1 MISIWK
7 KRLSKSGKPYYKNT
21 LTNESKWKVPNKNG
35 ILREFEESNNT
46 FIIYIPDVYLNVKK
60 KNSESL
66 EFSPTKI
73 NIDRKYIHGDQT
85 DGDCIKELIEGAYDI
100 YSSIL
105 RLPYETTIICGGQSP
120 AYYCLAMMNFSV
132 YNDQKSNIIILP
144 HSKASQQTTYDK
156 VYMEN
161 MKYCDRLKEKGIELK
176 NNIIIIDSIH
186 SGVGILALES
196 ALKHCYPHIKVS
208 KYSIN
213 DDHHMTDVRKYN
225 FRCQAIFSDY
235 FPRIVNSYPAQNFD
249 DSTNFIT
256 NFINLDNPIAEMI
269 VDIARNYPYIKVEDT
284 EWYQLNNIITPEIEA
299 ARIKYKIQQEKLK
312 QYQLEKEDSI
322 RVAKET
328 ALASSKTFEPIKI
341 INRYGSY
348 VYQCPICNNQYDT
361 KLVLQDKWECQHAWN
376 CPNQYRENIRPLD
389 FQKDILSVAP
399 EPMMHSLLAQTIQG
413 WGPTAP
419 TTGEWNRRPQQW
431 GDLSMG

>member
-60 KNSESL
+60 KNSDSL

-73 NIDRKYIHGDQT
+73 NIDRKYIDADQT
-85 DGDCIKELIEGAYDI
+85 DGDCIKELIEGAYVI

-105 RLPYETTIICGGQSP
+105 SLPYETTIICGGQSP
-120 AYYCLAMMNFSV
+120 AYYCLAMMNFSI
-132 YNDQKSNIIILP
+132 YNNKRANIIVLP
-144 HSKASQQTTYDK
+144 HSKSGQITTYDK
-156 VYMEN
+156 VYAEN
-161 MKYCDRLKEKGIELK
+161 RQYCARLMEKGLK
-176 NNIIIIDSIH
+176 LENNVIIIDSIH

-196 ALKHCYPHIKVS
+196 ALKHCYPRIKIS

-213 DDHHMTDVRKYN
+213 DDHHMTVDRKYN

-235 FPRIVNSYPAQNFD
+235 FPRIVNSYPARNFD

-269 VDIARNYPYIKVEDT
+269 IDIAKNYPYIKVEDT
-284 EWYQLNNIITPEIEA
+284 EWYQLNNIITTEIEA
-299 ARIKYKIQQEKLK
+299 ARTKYKIQQEKQK
-312 QYQLEKEDSI
+312 QYQLEKEESI
-322 RVAKET
+322 RVEKET
-328 ALASSKTFEPIKI
+328 ALASAKTFEPII
-341 INRYGSY
+341 TINKYGSE
-348 VYQCPICNNQYDT
+348 VYECPICKLQTVTSEVRKNNFAH
-361 KLVLQDKWECQHAWN
+361 VWN
-376 CPNQYRENIRPLD
+376 CPNQYRKI
-389 FQKDILSVAP
+389 ILP
-399 EPMMHSLLAQTIQG
+399 EPMMGESHPMLWESQPMDVWGSAAPAMGG
-413 WGPTAP
+413 WESQPMDV
-419 TTGEWNRRPQQW
+419 WR
-431 GDLSMG
+431 